1 QDASSRNEYVRIQEL
16 QRIVD
21 ENPKV
26 LKHALLGFD
35 TKMKNNKHVEFD
47 DPAQFFAAFREYLKK
62 GVRGQTGRKNHS
74 GFHIPEDLLSDAK
87 LDLALAKAQEFCEKM
102 CVKNAHWKKSMAD
115 TKGSGKERM
124 AKIMQLITDVYL
136 TLAIMVRSLDAVT

>member
-1 QDASSRNEYVRIQEL
+1 DASEGNPNFSAHSFKIGGKELKFYYGPGPTGNPVFEHGVLPAYEKFGVFELRFNHQDTSNRHEYVRIQEL

-47 DPAQFFAAFREYLKK
+47 DPAQFFAAFREYLK
-62 GVRGQTGRKNHS
+62 
-74 GFHIPEDLLSDAK
+74 
-87 LDLALAKAQEFCEKM
+87 
-102 CVKNAHWKKSMAD
+102 
-115 TKGSGKERM
+115 
-124 AKIMQLITDVYL
+124 
-136 TLAIMVRSLDAVT
+136 